1 MINKA
6 LERPAEWHRQ
16 KFYTL
21 KETQVKCYLV
31 FQSTEDGEEHN
42 CFFPYSKKGYAEAL
56 NLVKKLSQGRQGKDR
71 VLICEEKLKYLVPY
85 RLQRSMQSDD
95 WLEWCKEWGVKL

>member
-21 KETQVKCYLV
+21 KETEVKCYLV

-42 CFFPYSKKGYAEAL
+42 CFFPFSKKGYAEAVKIVEKL
-56 NLVKKLSQGRQGKDR
+56 NQSRDR
-71 VLICEEKLKYLVPY
+71 ILTCNEKLKYLVPY
-85 RLQRSMQSDD
+85 RLQRNMQFND